1 MKMSK
6 EEDRKNVYNQIA
18 WILNYQPKIE
28 HQHIHWGSQGA
39 EPEEQE
45 TEKTEA
51 PEEPKE
57 KLNLFA
63 PTKSL
68 KEMLRQEWF
77 KNLRTSN
84 GYNEQWTDDF
94 VSALMASEHGAYIAR
109 LWTHPDKRLTI
120 KGRLMGA
127 LSAAGVLKGSKLG
140 IARAVLGISSYSRNN
155 DDKKATSTFANYMG
169 QSGKEPY
176 AEWVKDY
183 VDKASM

>member
-6 EEDRKNVYNQIA
+6 EEERKNVYNQIA

-45 TEKTEA
+45 TEKTVV
-51 PEEPKE
+51 PEEPKGE
-57 KLNLFA
+57 LNFFA

-68 KEMLRQEWF
+68 KEMLRQDWF
-77 KNLRTSN
+77 KDLRTSK
-84 GYNEQWTDDF
+84 GYNEQWTDGF

-109 LWTHPDKRLTI
+109 LWTHPYKRQTI
-120 KGRLMGA
+120 RGRLIGA

-140 IARAVLGISSYSRNN
+140 IARAVLGIGSYSRDD
-155 DDKKATSTFANYMG
+155 DDKKEASTFANYMG

-176 AEWVKDY
+176 ADWVKDY